1 MASSSTLSTAP
12 VLPRVK
18 GGAFLTQDCRPEEIF
33 TREDLSEQ
41 QLMIA
46 KTAEEFVV
54 NEVLPQA
61 EYLEHHKD
69 YEMMI
74 GLLKKA
80 ADIGLAGID
89 IPEEYGGMELD
100 KVSSIVVTEQTAR
113 YGAFSNV
120 YNVHSGIGAT
130 PITWF
135 GTEAQK
141 AKYLPKIAAAE
152 LISCYCLTEAH
163 AGSDSRAGRCRADLA
178 PDGKHYVLNGEKM
191 WISNGGF
198 ADLFIVFAKV
208 GGDKMTGFIIEKSF
222 GGITPGAEEKK
233 MGLHGASTTALVL
246 SDCKVPVENVLGEI
260 GRGHV
265 IAFNCLNIGRLKLGS
280 GAVGGMKQAIAHCIR
295 YAKERTTFGKPIAS
309 YGLIQHK
316 LAEMAIRCYA
326 SEGIVYRTAGMV
338 DAELEASDHS
348 QPDYIRKGIEEFAAE
363 CSICKVVCSEALG
376 YCVDEAVQ
384 VYGGYGF
391 HADYPPDRA
400 YRDARINRIFEGT
413 NEINR
418 MLTTNMLLKKG
429 VLGKGAAS
437 ATGLKGL
444 FLHAT
449 GIAVAK
455 FGQGLAD
462 QQEVLAGLSEIAFE
476 AYTSETATLRT
487 AKLGS
492 SAQAADITAV
502 HVYDATRRAAG
513 HAENVL
519 AACDASAEQQEAAR
533 RFTVQKPVDTVALR
547 RRICGRLLDS
557 GKYFV

>member
-1 MASSSTLSTAP
+1 MASSTFVVPA
-12 VLPRVK
+12 LPRVK
-18 GGAFLTQDCRPEEIF
+18 GGAFLTQDCRPGDIF

-41 QLMIA
+41 QRMIA
-46 KTAEEFVV
+46 KTAEDFVV

-69 YEMMI
+69 YSMMRD
-74 GLLKKA
+74 LLKKA

-141 AKYLPKIAAAE
+141 TKYLPKIAAAE
-152 LISCYCLTEAH
+152 WVSCYCLTEAH
-163 AGSDSRAGRCRADLA
+163 AGSDSRAGRCRADLS
-178 PDGKHYVLNGEKM
+178 PDGKYYVLNGEKM

-198 ADLFIVFAKV
+198 ADMFIVFAKV

-222 GGITPGAEEKK
+222 GGISAGAEEKK

-246 SDCKVPVENVLGEI
+246 SDCRVPVENVLGEI

-326 SEGIVYRTAGMV
+326 AEGIVYRTAGMV

-429 VLGKGAAS
+429 VLSGGAR

-444 FLHAT
+444 FLYAA
-449 GIAVAK
+449 GVAVAK
-455 FGQGLAD
+455 FGQGLAE

-476 AYTSETATLRT
+476 AYTSETASLRT

-492 SAQAADITAV
+492 SAQVSDITAV
-502 HVYDATRRAAG
+502 HVYDANRRAAA
-513 HAENVL
+513 HAESVL
-519 AACDASAEQQEAAR
+519 AACSATDEQFDAAR
-533 RFTVQKPVDTVALR
+533 QFTAQKPVDTVALR
-547 RRICGRLLDS
+547 RRICGRLLES

>member
-1 MASSSTLSTAP
+1 MATSSATP

-41 QLMIA
+41 QRMIA
-46 KTAEEFVV
+46 KTAEDFVV

-69 YEMMI
+69 YQMMRD
-74 GLLKKA
+74 LLKKA
-80 ADIGLAGID
+80 SEIGLAGID

-135 GTEAQK
+135 GTAAQK
-141 AKYLPKIAAAE
+141 TKYLPKIAAAE
-152 LISCYCLTEAH
+152 WVSCYCLTEAH
-163 AGSDSRAGRCRADLA
+163 AGSDSRAGRCRADLT

-246 SDCKVPVENVLGEI
+246 SDCRVPVENVLGEI

-265 IAFNCLNIGRLKLGS
+265 IAFNCLNIGRLKLGA
-280 GAVGGMKQAIAHCIR
+280 GAVGGMKQTIAHCIR
-295 YAKERTTFGKPIAS
+295 YAKERTAFGKPIAS

-316 LAEMAIRCYA
+316 LAQMAIRCYA

-338 DAELEASDHS
+338 DAELEASDHA
-348 QPDYIRKGIEEFAAE
+348 QPDYIRKGIEEYAAE

-384 VYGGYGF
+384 IYGGYGF

-429 VLGKGAAS
+429 VLGKGTGAAS
-437 ATGLKGL
+437 GLKGL
-444 FLHAT
+444 FLYTA
-449 GIAVAK
+449 GIALAK
-455 FGQGLAD
+455 FGQGLAE

-476 AYTSETATLRT
+476 AYKSETAVLRT

-502 HVYDATRRAAG
+502 HVYEARRRAAG

-519 AACDASAEQQEAAR
+519 AACSASDEQHDAAR
-533 RFTVQKPVDTVALR
+533 RFTAQKPVDTAALR

>member
-1 MASSSTLSTAP
+1 MATAALS
-12 VLPRVK
+12 VK
-18 GGAFLTQDCRPEEIF
+18 GGTFLTEERTPAEIF

-46 KTAEEFVV
+46 KTAEDFVV
-54 NEVLPQA
+54 NEVLPHA

-69 YEMMI
+69 YAKMRE
-74 GLLKKA
+74 LLVKA
-80 ADIGLAGID
+80 AEIRLTGID
-89 IPEEYGGMELD
+89 IPEAYGGMELD
-100 KVSSIVVTEQTAR
+100 KMSSVVVTEQTAR

-120 YNVHSGIGAT
+120 YNVHAGIGAT

-141 AKYLPKIAAAE
+141 AKYLPKIASAE
-152 LISCYCLTEAH
+152 LVSCYCLTEAH
-163 AGSDSRAGRCRADLA
+163 AGSDSRAGRCRADLSA
-178 PDGKHYVLNGEKM
+178 DGKYYVLNGEKM

-208 GGDKMTGFIIEKSF
+208 DGDKMTGFIIEKSF
-222 GGITPGAEEKK
+222 GGITPGGEEKK
-233 MGLHGASTTALVL
+233 MGLHGASTTALAI

-280 GAVGGMKQAIAHCIR
+280 GAVGGMKQAIQHSLR
-295 YAKERTTFGKPIAS
+295 YAKERTTFGRPISS

-316 LAEMAIRCYA
+316 LAEMAVRCYM
-326 SEGIVYRTAGMV
+326 SEGVVYRTAGLI
-338 DAELEASDHS
+338 DAELEASDHA

-363 CSICKVVCSEALG
+363 CSICKVLCSEALG

-429 VLGKGAAS
+429 VLGGVPGKSGK
-437 ATGLKGL
+437 GLKGL
-444 FLHAT
+444 FLFTA
-449 GIAVAK
+449 GVAAAK
-455 FGQGLAD
+455 YGKGLAE
-462 QQEVLAGLSEIAFE
+462 QQEVLGGLSEIAFE
-476 AYTSETATLRT
+476 AYSSETATLR
-487 AKLGS
+487 AKKLAS
-492 SAQAADITAV
+492 SAQADDMTAV
-502 HVYDATRRAAG
+502 HVYDATRRAAAQ
-513 HAENVL
+513 AEYVL
-519 AACDASAEQQEAAR
+519 AACGAGAEQFETAR
-533 RFTVQKPVDTVALR
+533 GFTVQKPLDTVALR
-547 RRICGRLLDS
+547 RRICERLLEK